1 MFLQNN
7 QWIYSP
13 SDLTTYMDSPFA
25 SWMTRYTML
34 HPQTRQFQDLNDTL
48 AQTLQQKGFVHEAEV
63 LQSIVQGKTVINI
76 ADTPW
81 QGSDKFSAHHAATVQ
96 AMQDGVEVIYQGAL
110 ACGVFQGYSD
120 FLLKVEG
127 ASRLGDYHYEVWDS
141 KLALSVKPY
150 FVVQLC
156 CYAEMLWHIQ
166 GCLPDKI
173 HVVLGSHTRESL
185 RTTDYY
191 YYYLALKER
200 FLHSQALFNPAQQ
213 PDPYDSRAYGNWS
226 GYAEQWLQDQDHLC
240 QIANITRNQVKKL
253 GNAGINTCAELMA
266 HQGSVSKLNS
276 IVLEKLQ
283 KQAQLQRDSQGLTQP
298 KFELIAPE
306 TGAVSALAQLPP
318 ASLNDVYFDIEGFP
332 LIEGGLEYLWG
343 NTYFDNQGCRQFK
356 DFWAHTQQ
364 QEKAAF
370 RDFIQWVY
378 ARWKADSSMHIY
390 HYANYEIAACRRLM
404 GRYGVCEF
412 EVDQLL
418 RHGVFVDL
426 YKIVRGGLM
435 IGASSY
441 SIKKVEHL
449 YRSAR
454 NTVVG
459 DGGDSI
465 VVYEQWR
472 ERWLAGEA
480 GSDWTQD
487 ATLSSIRDY
496 NKDDCDSTQ
505 ELVAWLRGQ
514 MAMAGIEHCATV
526 QVDESEAVEEVTELS
541 RLRDQLFE
549 RADAMATTDPEQAAL
564 ARLFGQCL
572 EFHRR
577 EQKPMW
583 WRMFDRMG
591 AGIDE
596 LEDDADCL
604 AYCQRTAFPAFK
616 STPRAKNLSYQYQ
629 FPPDQEWK
637 QSAKNYYVLGEYDA
651 NGKLLKVEL
660 EPEHSNIEAGLI
672 VVRAKTEPPAIINLI
687 PDEYVNADPIPAA
700 IQAVAEKLLVEG
712 AQKQAIYDFLLHTT
726 PRITTLGTGAAI
738 VSEKDPVKRLQQIID
753 AVVNLDHSY
762 LTIQGPPGTGKT
774 YTAKHIIARLLQAN
788 KRIGISS
795 NSHKAINNLL
805 FGVADY
811 CQAKGIAAGFFCTS
825 NTDEDRVA
833 ALDITVLKN
842 NKIISGL
849 PAGACVVGSTAWG
862 FSRDDLVEQFDY
874 LFIDEAGQVAVA
886 NLIAMS
892 RSASNLVIMGDQMQL
907 GQPSQGTHPGQSGL
921 SILDYLL
928 GDTPAIP
935 PHMGV
940 FLDTT
945 YRMHSAVNRFISAAI
960 YDGKLLSDSSNDRQS
975 LIVRP
980 TAGNPY
986 PALTD
991 SVNGIVFVP
1000 VVHEGNMAASEEEV
1014 AEIVRLVSVLQG
1026 GEYTDKDGVSRLVT
1040 MQDMLFVSPYNYQ
1053 VSLLRRAL
1061 GAQAKVGSVDKFQG
1075 QEAPIV
1081 FFSMCSSN
1089 ADESPHGFEFLYNKN
1104 RINVAISRAQVL
1116 AIVVG
1121 NPALFCPAVNTIERM
1136 KQANLVSRLQ
1146 EFVMR

>member
-1 MFLQNN
+1 VFLKDD

-25 SWMTRYTML
+25 SWMTRYAIL
-34 HPQTRQFQDLNDTL
+34 HPATGQFQDLNDTL
-48 AQTLQQKGFVHEAEV
+48 AQTLQQKGFAHEAEV
-63 LQSIVQGKTVINI
+63 LQSIIQGKTVINI

-81 QGSDKFSAHHAATVQ
+81 QGGDKFSAHHAATVQ
-96 AMQDGVEVIYQGAL
+96 AMHDGVQVIYQGAL

-185 RTTDYY
+185 RTTDYF

-200 FLHSQALFNPAQQ
+200 FLHSQAVFNPAQQ

-226 GYAEQWLQDQDHLC
+226 GYAEQWLQDHLC
-240 QIANITRNQVKKL
+240 LIANITRIQVKKL
-253 GNAGINTCAELMA
+253 GNAGIRTCAELMV

-276 IVLEKLQ
+276 AVLQKLQ
-283 KQAQLQRDSQGLTQP
+283 KQAQLQHDSLGLAQP
-298 KFELIAPE
+298 VFELITPE
-306 TGAVSALAQLPP
+306 PGAVSALALLAP
-318 ASLNDVYFDIEGFP
+318 ASPHDVYFDIEGFP

-343 NTYFDNQGCRQFK
+343 NTYFDDQGCRQFK
-356 DFWAHTQQ
+356 DFWAHDQQ
-364 QEKAAF
+364 QERIAF

-378 ARWKADSSMHIY
+378 ARWKSDPSMHIY

-426 YKIVRGGLM
+426 YNIVRAGLM
-435 IGASSY
+435 IGATSY

-449 YRSAR
+449 YRPAR
-454 NTVVG
+454 STVVG

-472 ERWLAGEA
+472 ERWLAREA
-480 GSDWTQD
+480 AADWTRD

-514 MAMAGIEHCATV
+514 MAAAGIEYCAPV
-526 QVDESEAVEEVTELS
+526 QVDESEAVEEVTGLS

-549 RADAMATTDPEQAAL
+549 RADATEATDCEKAGL
-564 ARLFGQCL
+564 VRLFGQCL

-591 AGIDE
+591 ATIDE

-604 AYCQRTAFPAFK
+604 AYCQRTTLAPFK
-616 STPRAKNLSYQYQ
+616 STPKARNLSYQYQ
-629 FPPDQEWK
+629 FPRDQEWK
-637 QSAKNYYVLGEYDA
+637 QSAKSYYVLGEYDA
-651 NGKLLKVEL
+651 NGKLLKVDLDL
-660 EPEHSNIEAGLI
+660 EYSDIEAGLI
-672 VVRAKTEPPAIINLI
+672 VVRAKTEPPAVINLI
-687 PDEYVNADPIPAA
+687 PDEYVNANPIPAA
-700 IQAVAEKLLVEG
+700 IQAAAQKLLDEG
-712 AQKQAIYDFLLHTT
+712 ARKQAIYDFLLRAA
-726 PRITTLGTGAAI
+726 PRITSCSAGAKI
-738 VSEKDPVKRLQQIID
+738 VSETEPNARLQQVID
-753 AVVNLDHSY
+753 AVQNLDHSY

-774 YTAKHIIARLLQAN
+774 YTAKHIIAHLLQGH

-805 FGVADY
+805 FGVAAY
-811 CQAKGIAAGFFCTS
+811 CQAQGIAADFICTS
-825 NTDEDRVA
+825 NTDEDRVE
-833 ALDITVLKN
+833 ALGITVLN
-842 NKIISGL
+842 NNAIINHLSDR
-849 PAGACVVGSTAWG
+849 ACVVGTTAWG
-862 FSRDDLVEQFDY
+862 FSRDDLVDQFDY

-886 NLIAMS
+886 NLMAMS
-892 RSASNLVIMGDQMQL
+892 RSATNLVIMGDQMQL
-907 GQPSQGTHPGQSGL
+907 CQPSEGTHPGQSGL
-921 SILDYLL
+921 SVLDYLL

-960 YDGKLLSDSSNDRQS
+960 YDGQLLSHHSNDRQS
-975 LIVRP
+975 LFVRP
-980 TAGNPY
+980 TAGSSY
-986 PALTD
+986 PAL
-991 SVNGIVFVP
+991 SGNLQGVVFVP
-1000 VVHEGNMAASEEEV
+1000 VLHAGNTAASEEEV
-1014 AEIVRLVSVLQG
+1014 ADIVRLVQLLLGS
-1026 GEYTDKDGVSRLVT
+1026 EYTDKDGGCRQVT
-1040 MQDMLFVSPYNYQ
+1040 LHDMLFVSPYNYQ

-1061 GAQAKVGSVDKFQG
+1061 GPQAKVGSVDKFQG